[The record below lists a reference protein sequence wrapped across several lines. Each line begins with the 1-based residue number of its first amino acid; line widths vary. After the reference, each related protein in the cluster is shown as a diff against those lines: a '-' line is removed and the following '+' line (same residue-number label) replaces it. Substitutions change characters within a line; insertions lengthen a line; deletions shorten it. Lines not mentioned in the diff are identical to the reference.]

1 MKFLNDMEPPQ
12 IKSRDAILNEA
23 MLAPDF
29 WTVNGKKVRRI
40 SLADAVILNELG
52 IDIFNFEATK
62 ASMKSLC
69 ILVFVCCAPVDD
81 VETVFFNDRKNFD
94 REALRFFRT
103 IPDAELPAIVAAI
116 TRDKDAF
123 EQAQIDIENSSSA
136 GGTKNAQAQARAQT
150 SLG

>member
-1 MKFLNDMEPPQ
+1 
-12 IKSRDAILNEA
+12 
-23 MLAPDF
+23 
-29 WTVNGKKVRRI
+29 
-40 SLADAVILNELG
+40 
-52 IDIFNFEATK
+52 
-62 ASMKSLC
+62 
-69 ILVFVCCAPVDD
+69 LVFVCCAPVDD
-81 VETVFFNDRKNFD
+81 VETVFFNDRENFD

-103 IPDAELPAIVAAI
+103 IPDVELPAIVAAI